1 MSKLFYF
8 IKEGFKGVWSN
19 RLMSI
24 ASIGTLT
31 ACLLI
36 LGSALLVI
44 YNITAFMDDIEGQ
57 NEIAVFLDDDLSTT
71 QIKKVGNEI
80 NALSNVATCTYVSKE
95 EGFEDYKSKLGDQSN
110 ILSGLEEDNPLPN
123 SYNITIKDL
132 TLFDQTVYQLEQIDG
147 VDKLRQRSDVA
158 DKLVQIRQITG
169 VASVSLIVLLLLV
182 AMFIISN
189 TIKLAMYVRAK
200 EINIMKYVGATNWF
214 IRWPFILEGLILGA
228 LGAALAYAIQWYI
241 YVYAFEGMLGQL
253 ELINIVPFTTVA
265 APIGIGFL
273 ALGLIIG
280 IFGSAISI
288 RKYLKV

>member
-1 MSKLFYF
+1 MSKLAYF

-31 ACLLI
+31 ACLII

-44 YNITAFMDDIEGQ
+44 YNITVFIEGIEDQ
-57 NEIAVFLDDDLSTT
+57 NEIAVFLDDHLT
-71 QIKKVGNEI
+71 QAEIDEVGDQIEQ
-80 NALSNVATCTYVSKE
+80 LTNVTECTYISKE
-95 EGFEDYKSKLGDQSN
+95 QGFETYKSTLGEQSEV
-110 ILSGLEEDNPLPN
+110 LAGLEDDNPLPN
-123 SYNITIKDL
+123 SYNVRIDDL
-132 TLFDQTVYQLEQIDG
+132 TLFDQTVYQIEQIPG

-158 DKLVQIRQITG
+158 DKLVQVRQITM
-169 VASVSLIVLLLLV
+169 VASVSLIVLLLFV

-189 TIKLAMYVRAK
+189 TIKLAMYVRSR

-253 ELINIVPFTTVA
+253 DLITIVSFSQVA
-265 APIGIGFL
+265 FPLAVGFL
-273 ALGLIIG
+273 GLGLIIG